1 MASIGGGRELDE
13 HRKVRI
19 LAMAVQHHGAD
30 PSTVKQMLDDP
41 NFGMDPSV
49 SDRVHAHAMAMAAN
63 TRGGRH
69 ER

>member
-1 MASIGGGRELDE
+1 MARGLEDE

-19 LAMAVQHHGAD
+19 LARAVQHHGAD
-30 PSTVKQMLDDP
+30 PSTVKAMLDDP
-41 NFGMDPSV
+41 NFGVNPNV
-49 SDRVHAHAMAMAAN
+49 SDKVLAQSVALAAN